1 MMENRVLL
9 GTSCVL
15 ALLAALPAVAQQ
27 PSLED
32 RVRTLEQM
40 LGVPPPAGNQS
51 LEDRVKAVE
60 DALAQQNA
68 QKEEAD
74 QMVRTRLSTLEQ
86 QVAETTISIDNSRPT
101 ISSADG
107 RFQLSLRARIQFDG
121 AFFSQDSNINA
132 TNAQFKDLASGAIVR
147 RFYFGAEGRA
157 FRDFWYE
164 FRMDFGGANA
174 EGNNAIINLARVAYN
189 FGNLNNPNELHF
201 RINAGII
208 QPLFTYG
215 DSVSSSSTTFIERGD
230 VVNTTIAGYGGDDH
244 RRGVELTFQQ
254 SDIFRPGD
262 NLVLSSAFTGQPT
275 TPPAGA
281 PTNTTD
287 EGTQIVGRAAYRF
300 WSDGFSN
307 FQFGGN
313 FAHIFNMTGT
323 AVPGGARSV
332 PLQDRPE
339 IRVDGNRLVST
350 VNSTLLGSSAVAANI
365 PERGGWLWGL
375 EGGGNWRNFYL
386 YGEYMKFGMDRDVMC
401 TGCTPF
407 GGTPG
412 VNPGDPE
419 FSGWY
424 AEGSWI
430 LTGESKTY
438 SAFATNNEM
447 ATFNNPRVITPF
459 DWNGGSWGAW
469 EIAARYSNLDFN
481 WRPGVI
487 GQTPAQAPVGGIR
500 GGDEKIWTFGINWY
514 MNNNVL
520 MRFNYLIVD
529 VNKLGFVT
537 TAGTTTLQ
545 EIGQNFSAL
554 GLRLQFTN

>member
-1 MMENRVLL
+1 MKRPAFL
-9 GTSCVL
+9 SSS
-15 ALLAALPAVAQQ
+15 ALLLLLSSGTALAQQ
-27 PSLED
+27 TLED
-32 RVRTLEQM
+32 RVRALEQK
-40 LGVPPPAGNQS
+40 LGVPPDMSGDNRS
-51 LEDRVKAVE
+51 LEERVKAIE
-60 DALAQQNA
+60 DALAQ
-68 QKEEAD
+68 KTEDD
-74 QMVRTRLSTLEQ
+74 QAVRTRVSTLEQ
-86 QVAETTISIDNSRPT
+86 QVAETSWSFDNARPT
-101 ISSADG
+101 VQSADG
-107 RFQLSLRARIQFDG
+107 RFTMSLRARIQFDT
-121 AFFSQDSNINA
+121 ALFNQDSDINA
-132 TNAQFKDLASGAIVR
+132 TNAQFKDLASGSVVR

-174 EGNNAIINLARVAYN
+174 EGNNAIVNLARIAYN
-189 FGNLNNPNELHF
+189 WGDISNPTARHF
-201 RINAGII
+201 RFNAGVI

-215 DSVSSSSTTFIERGD
+215 DSVSSSSTTFMERGD
-230 VVNTTIAGYGGDDH
+230 VVNTAIAGYGGDDH

-254 SDIFRPGD
+254 VDIFRPGD
-262 NLVLSSAFTGQPT
+262 NLVLSTAFTGQPT

-307 FQFGGN
+307 FQIGGN
-313 FAHIFNMTGT
+313 FAHIINLTGT
-323 AVPGGARSV
+323 ATPGGPRTI

-350 VNSTLLGSSAVAANI
+350 ASSTLLGTSTAATNI

-375 EGGGNWRNFYL
+375 EGGGNWRNFFL
-386 YGEYMKFGMDRDVMC
+386 YGEYMQFAMNRDVMC

-407 GGTPG
+407 GGTAG
-412 VNPGDPE
+412 VNPGNPH
-419 FSGWY
+419 FAGWY
-424 AEGSWI
+424 LEGSWI

-438 SAFATNNEM
+438 QTFATNNEM
-447 ATFNNPRVITPF
+447 ATFNNPRVVRPF
-459 DWNGGSWGAW
+459 DWNSGSWGAW
-469 EIAARYSNLDFN
+469 EVAARYSDLDLN
-481 WRPGVI
+481 WNEGQV
-487 GQTPAQAPVGGIR
+487 GQTPAQAPVGGVR
-500 GGDEKIWTFGINWY
+500 GGEERIWTLGVNWY

-537 TAGTTTLQ
+537 SAGAATLQ
-545 EIGQNFSAL
+545 EIGQNFTAM